1 MLEEI
6 LYFAS
11 YSLYNGY
18 ASKGGCK
25 MEFKKIEEANR
36 VLETIVSKTPLVHAT
51 KIHKNLWIKAENLQS
66 TGAFKLRGAYYKL
79 SKLTAEEKARGVI
92 AASVGNHAQ
101 GVAYSCQAM
110 GIKGTIVM
118 PKTAP
123 LSKIEAT
130 RSYGV
135 KVELQGDTFNDA
147 YEYAQHLQEITGAVF
162 IEPFNDEDVIAG
174 QGTIGLEIL
183 EKMEDVDT
191 VIVPVGGGGL
201 ISGIALAIKT
211 MKPTCRIIG
220 VQAEHAPSMKLS
232 LEQHNMVMLDHVSTI
247 ADGIAV
253 KTPGTL
259 TYEVCS
265 AYVDEVVTVSEEEIA
280 AAILVLLEK
289 MKMVAEGAGAT
300 SIAAAMFHKVDL
312 EDQKCVALL
321 SGGNIDVNLLSKII
335 DLGLMKTGRKAV
347 INMNVMDKPGNL
359 SNMLELISRTGANII
374 SVNHNRIQNGILF
387 NQCRVGV
394 VIETNDA
401 QHINEVMH
409 ILEENGYHPH
419 MVERG

>member
-1 MLEEI
+1 M
-6 LYFAS
+6 
-11 YSLYNGY
+11 
-18 ASKGGCK
+18 
-25 MEFKKIEEANR
+25 KIANVESAKR
-36 VLETIVSKTPLVHAT
+36 VLDSVASKTPLVHAD
-51 KIHKNLWIKAENLQS
+51 KIHPNLWIKAESLQG

-79 SKLTAEEKARGVI
+79 HNLTEEEKERGVI
-92 AASVGNHAQ
+92 AASAGNHAQ
-101 GVAYSCQAM
+101 GVAYSCMKM

-135 KVELQGDTFNDA
+135 NVELQGDTFNDA
-147 YEYAQHLQEITGAVF
+147 YEYAKNLQLETGAVF

-183 EKMEDVDT
+183 ERMPDVDT
-191 VIVPVGGGGL
+191 VIVPIGGGGL
-201 ISGIALAIKT
+201 ISGIAFAIKT
-211 MKPTCRIIG
+211 LCPHCRIVG
-220 VQAEHAPSMKLS
+220 VQSEKAPSMKRS
-232 LEQHNMVMLDHVSTI
+232 LEEGRMITLDNVSTI

-253 KTPGTL
+253 KTPGDL
-259 TYEVCS
+259 TYEICKE
-265 AYVDEVVTVSEEEIA
+265 YVDEVVTVSEEEIA

-289 MKMVAEGAGAT
+289 MKMVAEGAGAV
-300 SIAAAMFHKVDL
+300 SVAAAMFHKVDI
-312 EDQKCVALL
+312 ENQKCISVL

-347 INMNVMDKPGNL
+347 INLNVIDKPGNL
-359 SNMLELISRTGANII
+359 SRVIELISRTGANII

-394 VIETNDA
+394 VIETNNQA
-401 QHINEVMH
+401 HIDEVMKS
-409 ILEENGYHPH
+409 LEINGYEPH
-419 MVERG
+419 MVDHAENFY